1 MCIDHI
7 YRFMGIVTC
16 ITLSLYYLGKLTSV
30 FLYIYLPFSF
40 ALPSFLPVNCLRIR
54 QLLSRAVAEAPVQ
67 RDVTASALRKGP
79 NNRRTTIGGERDRN
93 PKQSSSHLES
103 FMEGRND
110 PERQTGRQKGTR
122 QRRSDSAKSAIDDSS
137 SEIVQ
142 TPLPS
147 SPLSFTTCVGC
158 QRQLLYPK
166 HFPSSYRRFCLFVCH
181 FLNLI
186 ND

>member
-1 MCIDHI
+1 
-7 YRFMGIVTC
+7 
-16 ITLSLYYLGKLTSV
+16 
-30 FLYIYLPFSF
+30 
-40 ALPSFLPVNCLRIR
+40 
-54 QLLSRAVAEAPVQ
+54 
-67 RDVTASALRKGP
+67 
-79 NNRRTTIGGERDRN
+79 
-93 PKQSSSHLES
+93 
-103 FMEGRND
+103 MEGRND

-122 QRRSDSAKSAIDDSS
+122 QRSDSAKSAIDDYS

-147 SPLSFTTCVGC
+147 SPLSFTACVGC

-186 ND
+186 NDSKIQTTITELSEGRKHRSVLYENSVAY